1 MGGGGV
7 FVDFKTGA
15 GAGAA
20 SDCEFCCCTVAG
32 CTCRCMI
39 AVVRGWGV
47 SGHGWSECAEEARA
61 LQRPTAKTRS
71 VRNREGNRKGSV
83 MPPR

>member
-15 GAGAA
+15 GAG
-20 SDCEFCCCTVAG
+20 SDCEFCCCTGAG

-47 SGHGWSECAEEARA
+47 SGHEWLDVQRGGARA
-61 LQRPTAKTRS
+61 SKTNCEDGKSGRKQ
-71 VRNREGNRKGSV
+71 EGVGHATR
-83 MPPR
+83 

>member
-15 GAGAA
+15 GAA
-20 SDCEFCCCTVAG
+20 SDCEFCCCTGAG

-47 SGHGWSECAEEARA
+47 SGHEVVRTCREEARA
-61 LQRPTAKTRS
+61 SKTNCEDGKS
-71 VRNREGNRKGSV
+71 GRK
-83 MPPR
+83 